1 MKIRR
6 ARTIRG
12 RSGQALIEMALV
24 VVLFVTLTMGVL
36 EFGRAW
42 MIGNM
47 ITHAARDGAR
57 AAAVTPFGGRT
68 TGGTITN
75 TAAIQANVLASIS
88 NVVPTTGFNVAVAQ
102 PTIGGIPMVQV
113 TVTATVPYLFN
124 LVGPNFTVNRVVT
137 FRDEGR

>member
-1 MKIRR
+1 
-6 ARTIRG
+6 
-12 RSGQALIEMALV
+12 
-24 VVLFVTLTMGVL
+24 
-36 EFGRAW
+36 

-57 AAAVTPFGGRT
+57 AAAVTPFGSRT

>member
-1 MKIRR
+1 
-6 ARTIRG
+6 
-12 RSGQALIEMALV
+12 MALV
-24 VVLFVTLTMGVL
+24 VVLFVTLTMGVI

-57 AAAVTPFGGRT
+57 AAAVTPTGSRGV
-68 TGGTITN
+68 GGTITN
-75 TAAIQANVLASIS
+75 TAAIQANVLTSIR
-88 NVVPTTGFNVAVAQ
+88 NAVPTTGFNVAVAQ

>member
-57 AAAVTPFGGRT
+57 AAAVTPFGSRT